1 MGATCE
7 FESRFVMV
15 HREQAWNVPLP
26 HSSPF
31 PCNAAHRGEP
41 ATSAPASRG
50 AGTRPEAATAEAT
63 SRRDGGAIVAPM
75 DDLLLLI
82 VSSPSGAGKTT
93 LTRHLLQQ
101 FPRLTFSISHTTRPP
116 RPGERNGQDYHF
128 VERAVFERMRREGRF
143 AEWAVV
149 HGNLYGTSRDE
160 LDRARD
166 EGCMGIVFDVDYQG
180 ARQLRASFP
189 DAVGV
194 FILPPS
200 VEELHRRLV
209 HRGSD
214 SAEVIERR
222 YRKARQEIEHYP
234 FFDYL
239 VVNEDLDHARAEICG
254 IVHAELSRRWR
265 RASFAEGL
273 LREEAARTVS

>member
-1 MGATCE
+1 
-7 FESRFVMV
+7 
-15 HREQAWNVPLP
+15 
-26 HSSPF
+26 
-31 PCNAAHRGEP
+31 
-41 ATSAPASRG
+41 
-50 AGTRPEAATAEAT
+50 
-63 SRRDGGAIVAPM
+63 M

-101 FPRLTFSISHTTRPP
+101 FPKLTFSISHTTRPP
-116 RPGERNGQDYHF
+116 RPGEQDGRDYHF
-128 VERAVFERMRREGRF
+128 VDRDTFESMREAGRF
-143 AEWAVV
+143 AEWALV

-160 LDRARD
+160 LDRARAQ
-166 EGCMGIVFDVDYQG
+166 GCMGIVFDVDYQG

-189 DAVGV
+189 EAVGV

-200 VEELHRRLV
+200 VQELHRRLV
-209 HRGSD
+209 RRGAD
-214 SAEVIERR
+214 EPNVIERR
-222 YRKARQEIEHYP
+222 YRKARLEIEHYP

-265 RASFAEGL
+265 RAPFAERL
-273 LREEAARTVS
+273 LRQGALLPTS